1 MQEFER
7 HLNLKVDTIS
17 VRPDAPVCH
26 WVGFKIAYKIIVLIL

>member
-17 VRPDAPVCH
+17 VRPRPVCH